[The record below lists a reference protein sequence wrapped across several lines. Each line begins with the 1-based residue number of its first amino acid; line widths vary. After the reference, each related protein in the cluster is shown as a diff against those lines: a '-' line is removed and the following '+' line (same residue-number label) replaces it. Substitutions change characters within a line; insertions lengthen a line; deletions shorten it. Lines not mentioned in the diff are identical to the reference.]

1 MVKTQFPLMR
11 SLRLTAISRRLML
24 ALGAGCLAFVLLFI
38 HVFAPLEG
46 LQVAALV
53 LTSLALIAAWTAV
66 LCWRMWRM
74 PVFSGRS
81 LWVFTLIWCISL
93 SLAVFLVLATS
104 GSKHSLSWQ
113 MAVQWV
119 AFALSLCMGGLQFR
133 ALFHRRATPVLG
145 RFLSLLSPM
154 GILLLILIVSLRAT

>member
-1 MVKTQFPLMR
+1 MAKTQFPLMR

-38 HVFAPLEG
+38 HVFAPLEW

-53 LTSLALIAAWTAV
+53 LTGLALIAAWTAV
-66 LCWRMWRM
+66 LCWRM

-81 LWVFTLIWCISL
+81 LWGFTLIWCISL
-93 SLAVFLVLATS
+93 SLAVLLVLATA
-104 GSKHSLSWQ
+104 GSPHSAGWK

-119 AFALSLCMGGLQFR
+119 AFALSLCVGGLQFK

-154 GILLLILIVSLRAT
+154 GILLLILIVSLRSI

>member
-1 MVKTQFPLMR
+1 MAKTQFPLMR

-24 ALGAGCLAFVLLFI
+24 ALGAGFLAFVLLFI

-53 LTSLALIAAWTAV
+53 LTGFALIAAWTAV
-66 LCWRMWRM
+66 LCWRM

-104 GSKHSLSWQ
+104 GSKHSICWQ

-119 AFALSLCMGGLQFR
+119 AFALSLCIGGLQFR

>member
-1 MVKTQFPLMR
+1 
-11 SLRLTAISRRLML
+11 ML

-46 LQVAALV
+46 VQVAALV
-53 LTSLALIAAWTAV
+53 LTGLALIAAWTAV
-66 LCWRMWRM
+66 LCWRM
-74 PVFSGRS
+74 PVFSS
-81 LWVFTLIWCISL
+81 TTLWVFTAIWCVSL
-93 SLAVFLVLATS
+93 YLAVLLVLTTA
-104 GSKHSLSWQ
+104 GSPHSAGWK

-119 AFALSLCMGGLQFR
+119 AFALSLCVGGLQFK

-154 GILLLILIVSLRAT
+154 GILLLILIVSLRSI